1 MDVSKERNTLLCL
14 DTKHFFTFSHSIC
27 YRKQFQSIL
36 AKRNIHSFKH
46 TIHVTQ
52 HNVSR
57 HADSPEGE
65 NTAYETPRTSQE
77 TVNGMAWYCQK
88 GMKYH
93 KFSLFTNSQSK
104 KCHNVSRR
112 SDNST
117 RDCQWD
123 GMVLSGDEISP
134 QVFTVHKFTVKEVSA
149 SQRSAERPGSTK
161 ASDMGLGEEFVE
173 PLHKVR
179 APRHHAETGIKQ
191 LLQALQVL
199 LGHLKG
205 DLLQTNGAVTHM
217 QCYTKC
223 KVTLSA
229 MLH

>member
-36 AKRNIHSFKH
+36 AKRNKYTLLQTYHSCYTTQCFKACWQSWGWKH
-46 TIHVTQ
+46 SVR
-52 HNVSR
+52 NSK
-57 HADSPEGE
+57 
-65 NTAYETPRTSQE
+65 N
-77 TVNGMAWYCQK
+77 
-88 GMKYH
+88 
-93 KFSLFTNSQSK
+93 FTRN
-104 KCHNVSRR
+104 
-112 SDNST
+112 
-117 RDCQWD
+117 CQWD
-123 GMVLSGDEISP
+123 GMVLSERDEIS